1 MENPTEQPTVLVMD
15 DDEDVRFIA
24 AIMLKRI
31 GFNVDFA
38 ENGKDAVVMYQ
49 SKLHSGSR
57 YHAVILDLNVP
68 GGMGGEEAVKLLKEI
83 DPAVAAYVSCGNP
96 FDPAMDDP
104 ASHGF
109 RGAIAKPFLPEHLQV
124 LLGQ

>member
-1 MENPTEQPTVLVMD
+1 MENTTDQPTVLVMD

-38 ENGKDAVVMYQ
+38 ENGQEAVDMYR
-49 SKLHSGSR
+49 SGLHAGTR

-68 GGMGGEEAVKLLKEI
+68 GGMGGEEAVRLLKEI
-83 DPAVAAYVSCGNP
+83 DPDVAAYVSCGNP

-104 ASHGF
+104 AGHGF
-109 RGAIAKPFLPEHLQV
+109 RGAIAKPFLPEHLHI
-124 LLGQ
+124 LLEQ